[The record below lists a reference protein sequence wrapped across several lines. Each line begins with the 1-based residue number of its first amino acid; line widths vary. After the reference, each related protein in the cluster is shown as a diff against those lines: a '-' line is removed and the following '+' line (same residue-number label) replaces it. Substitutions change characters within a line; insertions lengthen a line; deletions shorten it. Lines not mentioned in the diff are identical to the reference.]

1 MGLGCAGKPR
11 AHTSNATAWLWLG
24 SSQIARPALQSHRL
38 TQVTGSGLVSSRR
51 WSAGAGVAPA
61 RQPGR
66 RAVMATCSWTDI
78 RIRCDEEAGGAAHR
92 DVEMG
97 RDARTYVSSGAESMD
112 VVRSRRSR

>member
-61 RQPGR
+61 NQPGR
-66 RAVMATCSWTDI
+66 RAVMATCSWQGFFYRSVPRGIPRLPPLPLGT
-78 RIRCDEEAGGAAHR
+78 
-92 DVEMG
+92 VTVPSG
-97 RDARTYVSSGAESMD
+97 RNPLKIQI
-112 VVRSRRSR
+112 